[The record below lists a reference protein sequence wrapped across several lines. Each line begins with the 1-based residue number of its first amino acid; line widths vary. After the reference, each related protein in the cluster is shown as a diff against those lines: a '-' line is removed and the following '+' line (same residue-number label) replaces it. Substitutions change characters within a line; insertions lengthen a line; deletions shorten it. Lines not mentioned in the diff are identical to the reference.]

1 MHGKPK
7 VLLATTCRWF
17 SAARLGISF
26 AQTGCVVEAV
36 RPPGHPI
43 ALTRAAQKHYS
54 YDAFSPAASLRTAIE
69 KSKPDL
75 VIPCDDLAAIHL
87 RRIYGSAAGYEA
99 PISGEV
105 VDLLTRSMGDPSS
118 YPIVASRGKF
128 LALARE
134 QGIRTP
140 ATEDVGS
147 PEEVRAWC
155 EQSGFPAVL
164 KADGTSGG
172 QGVKT
177 VHTMEQALAAFRHL
191 HAPVPATVVLK
202 RASIDRDLNLIVP
215 WMKRKRHRFQHR
227 RRLLEGRSDRVGRR
241 RGPADLASARP
252 RIGDSP
258 CPRRR
263 NAAHHQNP
271 RAPPVTLRIMR
282 PGFSGRSENR

>member
-215 WMKRKRHRFQHR
+215 WMKRKRHAVTIQKFVDGTDFNIAVACWKGEVIASVGAEVLQTWRPHGPASVIR
-227 RRLLEGRSDRVGRR
+227 LVPDGEMLRITRILARRL
-241 RGPADLASARP
+241 
-252 RIGDSP
+252 
-258 CPRRR
+258 
-263 NAAHHQNP
+263 
-271 RAPPVTLRIMR
+271 
-282 PGFSGRSENR
+282 